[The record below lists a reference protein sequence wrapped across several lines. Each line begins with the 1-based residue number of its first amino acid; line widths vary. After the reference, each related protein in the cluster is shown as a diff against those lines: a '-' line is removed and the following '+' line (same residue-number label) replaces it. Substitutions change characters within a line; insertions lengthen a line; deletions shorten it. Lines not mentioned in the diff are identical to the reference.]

1 MRRRTLRILPWLGV
15 LAGGALFAAVSRV
28 ASRKLAA
35 RLVSPLGLAPPPPNR
50 SSLLAAL
57 AERAALV
64 SEFAH
69 EGSALDPVELSG
81 VFASPDRPSAHPTV
95 LFLHGKGGNAA
106 EWEPAAARALE
117 AGYNV
122 LLPDLRGHGASG
134 GEFVTYGL
142 LEREDLAKALEAARG
157 RFGLDPLRVG
167 VHSCSAGSA
176 VALAFAERHPEVRA
190 LWLESPF
197 GEPGE
202 MARHYL
208 SISTGIPSFLLGLTA
223 RWAVRHAIG
232 TVERRLGVAG
242 SGGLRELDPV
252 LMAARLRMPVL
263 LVYGRADRLIPP
275 RFVER
280 LAAALP
286 DGSKVWETPAGH
298 CHHEDEAEKVV
309 ADEYQKRWRDFFGR
323 YLPVEGERG

>member
-1 MRRRTLRILPWLGV
+1 MRRRTFRRFAWLG
-15 LAGGALFAAVSRV
+15 LLTGGALFAAASRV
-28 ASRKLAA
+28 ASRRLAE
-35 RLVSPLGLAPPPPNR
+35 RLVSPRGLAPPPPNR
-50 SSLLAAL
+50 LSLLAAL
-57 AERAALV
+57 SDRAALV

-69 EGSALDPVELSG
+69 DGSVIDPVELSG
-81 VFASPDRPSAHPTV
+81 VFASPDRPAARPTI

-122 LLPDLRGHGASG
+122 LIPDLRGHGASG

-142 LEREDLAKALEAARG
+142 LEREDLGNAVETARG
-157 RFGLDPLRVG
+157 RFGLDPLRIG

-176 VALAFAERHPEVRA
+176 VALAFAASHPELRA

-208 SISTGIPSFLLGLTA
+208 SISTGIPGFLLGLTA
-223 RWAVRHAIG
+223 RWAVRDAIAS
-232 TVERRLGVAG
+232 VERRLGAARKG
-242 SGGLRELDPV
+242 SLRDVDPV
-252 LMAARLRMPVL
+252 RLASELRMPVQ
-263 LVYGRADRLIPP
+263 LVYGRTDRLIPP

-286 DGSKVWETPAGH
+286 PGSGVWQTPAGH
-298 CHHEDEAEKVV
+298 CHHEDEPEKVV
-309 ADEYQKRWRDFFGR
+309 ADEYRRRWREFFGR
-323 YLPVEGERG
+323 YLPVLLR